1 MSSFSLH
8 PLSKDFLHLQIEI
21 ITCGSSSSAAT
32 TGGTGSSH
40 IVLVTLNRIRKRN
53 AINRIMWREIGEVFS
68 LLGRMED
75 DCRAIILTGAGT
87 AAFSSGID
95 ISDPSLMM
103 VSLDR
108 DDIARKGLA
117 FMPKILDMQRCF
129 TAIEECPIPVIAVI
143 QGSCIGAGIDMASAC
158 DIRICTKTAQFAV
171 REVKIGLAADVGTLQ
186 RFPKITGNDSRIREL
201 CLTGELFSAQE
212 ALEIGFV
219 SRVCSNDSI
228 MNDGVKLAKAI
239 AANSPV
245 AVMGTK
251 KSLVYSRDR
260 SVADGLN
267 HVATQ
272 NALLLMSNDIPTAI
286 ISSKQKKTAK
296 FLRIPEFS
304 KL

>member
-1 MSSFSLH
+1 MIPSS
-8 PLSKDFLHLQIEI
+8 
-21 ITCGSSSSAAT
+21 
-32 TGGTGSSH
+32 
-40 IVLVTLNRIRKRN
+40 
-53 AINRIMWREIGEVFS
+53 
-68 LLGRMED
+68 
-75 DCRAIILTGAGT
+75 
-87 AAFSSGID
+87 AFSSGID